1 MRGGIGVKCDSEK
14 CKNACEKSPIHKP
27 VDIFSSGKLQV
38 IDQLLI
44 FLKTRYVTN
53 PGKRIVLLCF
63 LEFVTRRKLKK
74 TMHSFF
80 FYIFRGHK
88 VLMFSQ
94 MTRVL
99 DIIQDYLGYRGN

>member
-1 MRGGIGVKCDSEK
+1 MKTGIGVKCDSEK
-14 CKNACEKSPIHKP
+14 CKNASEKSLVHKP
-27 VDIFSSGKLQV
+27 IDIFSSGKLQV

-80 FYIFRGHK
+80 FLHLQGTQSFD
-88 VLMFSQ
+88 VLSNDKNVRYHSGLSWLQ
-94 MTRVL
+94 R
-99 DIIQDYLGYRGN
+99 